1 MDRLRVELQPL
12 YAGVGDTVVVPV
24 PPLRWRAVCRGD
36 PPPRLDTTT
45 LDLRLPPVRRGT
57 D

>member
-1 MDRLRVELQPL
+1 VDRLRVELQPL